1 MRTLSLPAAA
11 FALILGAVA
20 AAPAQAAQS
29 AKEFVDG
36 IYKTYVGK
44 NAKGIRL
51 DSARAKKLIT
61 PGLMKLIDDDAK
73 SAAKRGDAPELEGD
87 PFIDAQDFEIKSFKV
102 DIKDLDP
109 AKATATVSFE
119 NKAPAEKNKPVELD
133 LVKVGDDWRI
143 DDFHGSVG
151 SVRKY
156 LTKKPSR

>member
-1 MRTLSLPAAA
+1 MRTLSLATAA
-11 FALILGAVA
+11 FALTLVA
-20 AAPAQAAQS
+20 APVQAAQS
-29 AKEFVDG
+29 AREFVDG
-36 IYKTYVGK
+36 IYKSYVGK
-44 NAKGIRL
+44 NAKGIRI

-87 PFIDAQDFEIKSFKV
+87 PFIDAQDFEIRSFKV
-102 DIKDLDP
+102 DMKDLGP
-109 AKATATVSFE
+109 AKAAATISFE
-119 NKAPAEKNKPVELD
+119 NKASAEKNKPVVLD